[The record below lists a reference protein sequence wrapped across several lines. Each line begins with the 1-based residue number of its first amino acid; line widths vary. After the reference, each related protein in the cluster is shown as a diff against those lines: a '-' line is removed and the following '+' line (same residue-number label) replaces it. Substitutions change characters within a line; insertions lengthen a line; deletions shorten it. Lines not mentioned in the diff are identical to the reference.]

1 MPDYSCVIRR
11 VHALN
16 SLHTKFERLGSAA
29 GWPIYGITLSK
40 NDMLPKIMILGGI
53 HGDEPAGVEACLAFC
68 DLNHQNWLNTL
79 QFHIIPCL
87 NPYGY
92 VHNTRNNDQDIDINW
107 AFSSKNLPE
116 IQALCKFV
124 NNQEY
129 ETIISLHEDWESHG
143 YYMYEYRK
151 DATTIGQNILKR
163 VAEVCPINLDR
174 EIDGVS
180 ATNGLVD
187 ELDLE
192 KRAKIR
198 GLGIPI
204 ALFQDHTTRFVTT
217 ETPTSLNMTC
227 RIEAQVTA
235 IQAMIENHISL
246 KL

>member
-1 MPDYSCVIRR
+1 M
-11 VHALN
+11 N
-16 SLHTKFERLGSAA
+16 SSI
-29 GWPIYGITLSK
+29 WLST
-40 NDMLPKIMILGGI
+40 
-53 HGDEPAGVEACLAFC
+53 F
-68 DLNHQNWLNTL
+68 

-92 VHNTRNNDQDIDINW
+92 IHNTRNNKQDIDINW

-116 IQALCKFV
+116 IQALCKFI
-124 NNQEY
+124 NDQKY
-129 ETIISLHEDWESHG
+129 KAIISLHEDWESYG

-151 DATTIGQNILKR
+151 GIATIGQHILKK

-192 KRAKIR
+192 KRTQIR

-204 ALFQDHTTRFVTT
+204 ALFQYHTDRFVTT
-217 ETPTSLNMTC
+217 ETPTSLSMSC

-235 IQAMIENHISL
+235 IQAIIENHVS
-246 KL
+246 

>member
-1 MPDYSCVIRR
+1 
-11 VHALN
+11 
-16 SLHTKFERLGSAA
+16 
-29 GWPIYGITLSK
+29 
-40 NDMLPKIMILGGI
+40 MILGGI

-68 DLNHQNWLNTL
+68 DLNHQNWLNTF

-151 DATTIGQNILKR
+151 DATTIGQNILK
-163 VAEVCPINLDR
+163 
-174 EIDGVS
+174 
-180 ATNGLVD
+180 
-187 ELDLE
+187 
-192 KRAKIR
+192 
-198 GLGIPI
+198 
-204 ALFQDHTTRFVTT
+204 
-217 ETPTSLNMTC
+217 
-227 RIEAQVTA
+227 
-235 IQAMIENHISL
+235 
-246 KL
+246 